1 MLALLIVFLVTLVA
15 FILLFLF
22 FYSVFYFID
31 RKASKD
37 NLKIKVSQLKKI
49 YPVTY
54 KRWKFIDYCHIDY
67 NIRSASYFSPSST
80 IHFYIG
86 YFDTFRYF
94 FFRRKVKKENLASD
108 KREKEVLFLEDIQ
121 RQINKYRKD
130 NLDYLEDKIRR
141 L

>member
-31 RKASKD
+31 RKASED

-80 IHFYIG
+80 IHFYVG

-94 FFRRKVKKENLASD
+94 FFRRKVKKENLASG

>member
-1 MLALLIVFLVTLVA
+1 MLALLIVFLVTLLVL
-15 FILLFLF
+15 ILFFLF
-22 FYSVFYFID
+22 SYSVSYFID
-31 RKASKD
+31 RKASED
-37 NLKIKVSQLKKI
+37 NLKIKVSQLEKI
-49 YPVTY
+49 YPVTS

-67 NIRSASYFSPSST
+67 NIRGASYFSSSST
-80 IHFYIG
+80 IHFYVG
-86 YFDTFRYF
+86 YFDAFRYF

>member
-1 MLALLIVFLVTLVA
+1 MLALLIVFLFALLV
-15 FILLFLF
+15 FILFLLF
-22 FYSVFYFID
+22 FYSVFYFVD
-31 RKASKD
+31 RKESED

-54 KRWKFIDYCHIDY
+54 KRWKFVDYCHINY
-67 NIRSASYFSPSST
+67 NIGGRLSNT
-80 IHFYIG
+80 IHFYVG